1 MRCCVCCVV
10 CCGSTKV
17 HIHSNEPPEVWRRM
31 ATLAKDG
38 VNFKEKAED
47 MREQVGGLAALSI
60 AFWLHGRHINHA
72 GPNAGRRIGWQV

>member
-1 MRCCVCCVV
+1 
-10 CCGSTKV
+10 
-17 HIHSNEPPEVWRRM
+17 M